1 MTTPPTPGI
10 NDETKILR
18 TIMSFKSVDEY
29 GEQGVDKLPDFTAGH
44 VL

>member
-10 NDETKILR
+10 NNEAKILR
-18 TIMSFKSVDEY
+18 TIMPFKSVDEY
-29 GEQGVDKLPDFTAGH
+29 GEQGVDKLPDFIVGH